1 MFWCKNLSEPDY
13 PYPKRPN
20 EPVEDTFEAP
30 PPMPPPEPP
39 TPPSP
44 PFSNTA
50 PTKFTCQICGKVF
63 NTKEELVMHME
74 TVHQSPKKKV

>member
-1 MFWCKNLSEPDY
+1 MSEPDY
-13 PYPKRPN
+13 PYPKKPL
-20 EPVEDTFEAP
+20 EPAEGRTKAP

-44 PFSNTA
+44 PFSNV
-50 PTKFTCQICGKVF
+50 PPSKFTCHVCGKIF
-63 NTKEELVMHME
+63 NTKEELTLHIE